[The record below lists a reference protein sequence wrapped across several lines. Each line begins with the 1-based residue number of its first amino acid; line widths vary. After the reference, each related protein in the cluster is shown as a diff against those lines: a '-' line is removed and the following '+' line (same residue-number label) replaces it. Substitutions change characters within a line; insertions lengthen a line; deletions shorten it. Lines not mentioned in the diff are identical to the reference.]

1 MLTIK
6 QYKPTSAS
14 RRQMSG
20 INYAKILTA
29 TKPHKALTSKVR
41 SNSGRNNRG
50 VITVRHQGSGNKKTY
65 RMVDFIQNKINVPAR
80 VETIEYDPYRSA
92 FISLVCYKDGERR
105 YILTP
110 KDMKVGD
117 EIMTAERA
125 PLKPGNRLKIKN
137 IPIGSFIHNVE
148 LRSGGGGRLA
158 RSAGSYAEIL
168 AHEAGL
174 TDLRMSSKEVRKV
187 SSEAW
192 ASIGQVSNPDYNLVN
207 IGKAGRSRWL
217 GIRPTVRGSAMNPVD
232 HPYGGGEG
240 AQPRGTKR
248 PKTMWGKVTGGHKTR
263 HAKKW
268 SSVFIIKRRPKV
280 R

>member
-1 MLTIK
+1 MK
-6 QYKPTSAS
+6 NYNPTSPS

-20 INYAKILTA
+20 VDYASVLTVSE
-29 TKPHKALTSKVR
+29 PHKALTQKLNT
-41 SNSGRNNRG
+41 NSGRNNRG
-50 VITVRHQGSGNKKTY
+50 VITTRHQGSGNKKLY
-65 RMVDFIQNKINVPAR
+65 RIVDFIQNKRNVPAR

-92 FISLVCYKDGERR
+92 FIALVVYKDGERR
-105 YILTP
+105 YILAP
-110 KDMKVGD
+110 KDLKVGD
-117 EIMTAERA
+117 EIIVSESA
-125 PLKPGNRLKIKN
+125 PLKTGNRLKLKN
-137 IPIGSFIHNVE
+137 VPIGHFVHNVE
-148 LRSGGGGRLA
+148 IRSGGGGRLA
-158 RSAGSYAEIL
+158 RSAGAYAEVL
-168 AHEAGL
+168 AHDGGL
-174 TDLRMSSKEVRKV
+174 TDLRMGSKEIRKV
-187 SSEAW
+187 SSEGW

-263 HAKKW
+263 HKKKW
-268 SSVFIIKRRPKV
+268 SSKWIIQRRPKV